1 MYKLKFLIF
10 PILLILAACSKD
22 KENVSLIK
30 EDTQNL
36 EMIAAYYDAYDSLN
50 KGDPYFAAKKFL
62 EAELLF
68 PQSPWAPKSALMA
81 SYSYYLQNYYT
92 EALANLER
100 YLMTYPNSKDLVYT
114 HYLFQALRY

>member
-68 PQSPWAPKSALMA
+68 PQSEWAPRSSLLA
-81 SYSYYLQNYYT
+81 SYSYYL
-92 EALANLER
+92 
-100 YLMTYPNSKDLVYT
+100 
-114 HYLFQALRY
+114 